1 MIPDVLGYRLN
12 DAIPLLRNSGYQ
24 VSTVTVGPPG
34 GNPGGTERVV
44 RIEAKDPDE
53 VLLTVV
59 CEEKG
64 KGGVHNGL

>member
-1 MIPDVLGYRLN
+1 MLPDVLGYRLS
-12 DAIPLLRNSGYQ
+12 DAVPLLEDSGYQ
-24 VSTVTVGPPG
+24 VSVVTVGPPR

-44 RIEAKDPDE
+44 RIEAKGPDE